1 MVRFLARHA
10 THALALGVFVGLLA
24 PPLAGLARP
33 FLTPAIWALLVL
45 SMLRVEWR
53 DVAVHFRR
61 PRTLGAVLVWM
72 LAATPLLMWV
82 VVSVFEPR
90 PGLAAAM
97 VMAAGS
103 SPLMSTPAI
112 GILLGLDGALLLA
125 VLVPATLLVP
135 LTLPVIAIAVLGLTF
150 DLDVGDLMARLAGLV
165 GSAVLAAGLLRRLV
179 GGVRVAAASESL
191 DGWAVIWLL
200 VFAVGIMDGIT
211 ARLLADPGDVVFVM
225 ALTFA
230 VYLGLMIAAAVAFAP
245 LSGRIG
251 WRSVLSI
258 GFASGCRNLAVVL
271 AVLPDDA
278 DPDMM
283 LYFAVGQFPIYIM
296 PAVLKTVVGVVS
308 ARMER
313 DGDGR
318 LE

>member
-24 PPLAGLARP
+24 PPLASFARP
-33 FLTPAIWALLVL
+33 ILTPAIWVLLVL
-45 SMLRVEWR
+45 SMLRVDWR

-61 PRTLGAVLVWM
+61 PLTLTLVLVWM
-72 LAATPLLMWV
+72 LAVTPLLMWV

-125 VLVPATLLVP
+125 VLVPATLLVS
-135 LTLPVIAIAVLGLTF
+135 LTLPVVAIAILGLTF
-150 DLDVGDLMARLAGLV
+150 ELGVGDLMARLAGLV
-165 GSAVLAAGLLRRLV
+165 GSALVTAVVVRRLI
-179 GGVRVAAASESL
+179 GGARVAAASELL

-211 ARLLADPGDVVFVM
+211 ARLLADPGDVVSVM
-225 ALTFA
+225 GLTFA
-230 VYLGLMIAAAVAFAP
+230 VYLGLMVAGAVAFLP
-245 LSGRIG
+245 MSGRIG
-251 WRSVLSI
+251 WRAMMSI
-258 GFASGCRNLAVVL
+258 GFTSGCRNLAVVL
-271 AVLPDDA
+271 AVLPDDS

-296 PAVLKTVVGVVS
+296 PAVLKIVAGAVS
-308 ARMER
+308 VRMER
-313 DGDGR
+313 DGR